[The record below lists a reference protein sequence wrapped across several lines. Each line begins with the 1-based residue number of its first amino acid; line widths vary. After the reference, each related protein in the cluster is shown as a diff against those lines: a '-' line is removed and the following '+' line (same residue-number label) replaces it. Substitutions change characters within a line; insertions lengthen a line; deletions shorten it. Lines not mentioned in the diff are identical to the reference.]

1 MQDKNNFDD
10 NSYEPIN
17 SEGDNETSVES
28 NAVNN
33 DDSSTDSMPADN
45 NSMPA
50 DSDTMPVEELVESGF
65 DESEDSSP
73 KRTTHEELLNPKHN
87 SESDKPTSADS
98 PSVAESETGSS
109 DNDGEVDQ
117 TESEPAPSTEPKE
130 DALMDSKDVNENP
143 DGNCNNVNSDSVS
156 PDNNDNDSSMPNLV
170 IYRIDITE
178 KVIRD
183 WYKNN

>member
-1 MQDKNNFDD
+1 MQDINNFDD
-10 NSYEPIN
+10 NSYNSSSEPIN
-17 SEGDNETSVES
+17 SEGDKVASAEPSSVK
-28 NAVNN
+28 N
-33 DDSSTDSMPADN
+33 DDSPN
-45 NSMPA
+45 
-50 DSDTMPVEELVESGF
+50 DTMPVEELVESGF
-65 DESEDSSP
+65 DESEDSSETGTSNDL
-73 KRTTHEELLNPKHN
+73 KHLLNPAPQ
-87 SESDKPTSADS
+87 SESDKPASADS
-98 PSVAESETGSS
+98 PSDVESETGSS

-117 TESEPAPSTEPKE
+117 TESESAPSTEPKE
-130 DALMDSKDVNENP
+130 DALMDSKDVNRNP